1 MKKKI
6 LIMGLPGSGKTFLA
20 RYLLKYINAKWLNND
35 EIRKKYNDWDFSPEG
50 RERQSKRMR
59 ELSDKLINDG
69 NNVIADFV
77 CPTKEAREKFKPDF
91 VVWMDTIPEGRYEDT
106 NRMFEN
112 PQKYDIDYHVAE
124 WFNDTHTQLVPIIE
138 RYMKKQNTTPIGYV
152 AYRLEED
159 DV

>member
-1 MKKKI
+1 
-6 LIMGLPGSGKTFLA
+6 MGLPGSGKTFLA

-77 CPTKEAREKFKPDF
+77 CPTDTTRRDYSADYLIW
-91 VVWMDTIPEGRYEDT
+91 VDTIEKGRFDDT
-106 NRMFEN
+106 NKLFQPPSKFNFKVTTQNAEMWSKKIFE
-112 PQKYDIDYHVAE
+112 D
-124 WFNDTHTQLVPIIE
+124 L
-138 RYMKKQNTTPIGYV
+138 KQNG
-152 AYRLEED
+152 LE
-159 DV
+159 

>member
-59 ELSDKLINDG
+59 ELSDTLIKDG
-69 NNVIADFV
+69 NNVLADFV
-77 CPTKEAREKFKPDF
+77 CPTDTTRRDYSADYLIW
-91 VVWMDTIPEGRYEDT
+91 VDTIEKGRFDDT
-106 NRMFEN
+106 NKLFQPPSKFNFKVTTQNAEMWSKKIFE
-112 PQKYDIDYHVAE
+112 D
-124 WFNDTHTQLVPIIE
+124 L
-138 RYMKKQNTTPIGYV
+138 KQNG
-152 AYRLEED
+152 LE
-159 DV
+159 

>member
-6 LIMGLPGSGKTFLA
+6 LIMGLPDSGKTFLA

-77 CPTKEAREKFKPDF
+77 CPTDTTRRDYSADYLIW
-91 VVWMDTIPEGRYEDT
+91 VDTIEKGRFDDT
-106 NRMFEN
+106 NKLFQPPSKFNFKVTTQNAEMWSKKIFE
-112 PQKYDIDYHVAE
+112 D
-124 WFNDTHTQLVPIIE
+124 L
-138 RYMKKQNTTPIGYV
+138 KQNG
-152 AYRLEED
+152 LE
-159 DV
+159 

>member
-77 CPTKEAREKFKPDF
+77 CPTDTTRRDYSADYLIW
-91 VVWMDTIPEGRYEDT
+91 VDTIEKGRFDDT
-106 NRMFEN
+106 NKLFQPPSKFNFKVTTQNAEMWSKKIFEDLKLN
-112 PQKYDIDYHVAE
+112 
-124 WFNDTHTQLVPIIE
+124 
-138 RYMKKQNTTPIGYV
+138 G
-152 AYRLEED
+152 LEQ
-159 DV
+159 

>member
-1 MKKKI
+1 
-6 LIMGLPGSGKTFLA
+6 MGLPGSGKTFLA

-77 CPTKEAREKFKPDF
+77 CPTDTTRRDYSADYLIW
-91 VVWMDTIPEGRYEDT
+91 VDTIEKGRFDDT
-106 NRMFEN
+106 NKLFQPPSKFNFKVTTQNAEMWSKKIFEDL
-112 PQKYDIDYHVAE
+112 K
-124 WFNDTHTQLVPIIE
+124 
-138 RYMKKQNTTPIGYV
+138 
-152 AYRLEED
+152 
-159 DV
+159 

>member
-77 CPTKEAREKFKPDF
+77 CPTDTTRRDYSADYLIW
-91 VVWMDTIPEGRYEDT
+91 VDTIEKGRFDDT
-106 NRMFEN
+106 NKLFQPPSKFNFKVTTQNAEMWSKKIFE
-112 PQKYDIDYHVAE
+112 D
-124 WFNDTHTQLVPIIE
+124 L
-138 RYMKKQNTTPIGYV
+138 KQNG
-152 AYRLEED
+152 LK
-159 DV
+159 

>member
-1 MKKKI
+1 
-6 LIMGLPGSGKTFLA
+6 MGLPGSGKTFLA

-77 CPTKEAREKFKPDF
+77 CPTDTTRRDYSADYLIW
-91 VVWMDTIPEGRYEDT
+91 VDTIEKGRFDDT
-106 NRMFEN
+106 NKLFQPPSKFNFKVTTQNAEMWSKKIFE
-112 PQKYDIDYHVAE
+112 D
-124 WFNDTHTQLVPIIE
+124 L
-138 RYMKKQNTTPIGYV
+138 KQNG
-152 AYRLEED
+152 LK
-159 DV
+159 

>member
-77 CPTKEAREKFKPDF
+77 CPTDTTRRDYSADYLIW
-91 VVWMDTIPEGRYEDT
+91 VDTIEKGRFDDT
-106 NRMFEN
+106 NKLFQPPSKFNFKVTTQNAEMWSKKIFE
-112 PQKYDIDYHVAE
+112 D
-124 WFNDTHTQLVPIIE
+124 L
-138 RYMKKQNTTPIGYV
+138 KQNG
-152 AYRLEED
+152 LE
-159 DV
+159 

>member
-20 RYLLKYINAKWLNND
+20 RCLLKYINAKWLNND

-77 CPTKEAREKFKPDF
+77 CPTDTTRRDYSADYLIW
-91 VVWMDTIPEGRYEDT
+91 VDTIEKGRFDDT
-106 NRMFEN
+106 NKLFQPPSKFNFKVTTQNAEMWSKKIFE
-112 PQKYDIDYHVAE
+112 D
-124 WFNDTHTQLVPIIE
+124 L
-138 RYMKKQNTTPIGYV
+138 KQNG
-152 AYRLEED
+152 LE
-159 DV
+159 